1 MKFDMG
7 QAWSDTTRLLTAN
20 IGMIAIVAGVFF
32 FLPYAAMTL
41 LLTNSLGQMMASDP
55 QNPTA
60 AFDQIFAL
68 YSHIWWVF
76 VLVGVGQGI
85 GMLGLLSLLTDRQ
98 RPTVGEAL
106 LIGAKTFVPYL
117 GAILLLYVLM
127 AFVIGIPVAL
137 AYAAGSA
144 ALTVIVVIAVL
155 IALLYAMT
163 KFSLIPAVM
172 ATEQVLNPVKAI
184 DRSWRL
190 TKGNSVR
197 IFLFYVLLFVVL
209 IVVAIVVSIIA
220 GLLAALLGGQMAIVA
235 NGIVS
240 AAVNSAWVALFVAVL
255 AAVHHQLAG
264 PPLAD
269 IAETFE

>member
-1 MKFDMG
+1 MMSGWVEGGQAIKFDMG

-41 LLTNSLGQMMASDP
+41 LLTNSLGQMMVSDP

-60 AFDQIFAL
+60 AFDLIFAL

-85 GMLGLLSLLTDRQ
+85 GMLGLLSLLTARQ

-137 AYAAGSA
+137 ALAAGST

-155 IALLYAMT
+155 VALLYAMT
-163 KFSLIPAVM
+163 KFSLIPAVG
-172 ATEQVLNPVKAI
+172 A
-184 DRSWRL
+184 
-190 TKGNSVR
+190 
-197 IFLFYVLLFVVL
+197 
-209 IVVAIVVSIIA
+209 A
-220 GLLAALLGGQMAIVA
+220 GRGRGPGG
-235 NGIVS
+235 
-240 AAVNSAWVALFVAVL
+240 
-255 AAVHHQLAG
+255 AG
-264 PPLAD
+264 ARAGRGAGGGGGGRGL
-269 IAETFE
+269 

>member
-1 MKFDMG
+1 MMSGWVEGGQAIKFDMG

-32 FLPYAAMTL
+32 FLPYAAMTM
-41 LLTNSLGQMMASDP
+41 LLTNSLGQMMVSDP

-68 YSHIWWVF
+68 YRHIWWVF

-85 GMLGLLSLLTDRQ
+85 GMLGLLSLLSDRQ

-127 AFVIGIPVAL
+127 AFVLGIPVAL
-137 AYAAGSA
+137 ALAAGST

-155 IALLYAMT
+155 VALRYAMT

-197 IFLFYVLLFVVL
+197 IF
-209 IVVAIVVSIIA
+209 
-220 GLLAALLGGQMAIVA
+220 
-235 NGIVS
+235 
-240 AAVNSAWVALFVAVL
+240 
-255 AAVHHQLAG
+255 
-264 PPLAD
+264 
-269 IAETFE
+269 